1 MANAEHL
8 AILKE
13 GVERWNRWRWENH
26 FVTPDLSG
34 ANLQDTSLIDAN
46 LQDANLLLAYLIGA
60 DLTNANLTNANLN
73 GTKLNDAKMN
83 GAKMYRADLSSAN
96 LTNADLSNADLRG
109 AELIAADLSDAQMS
123 GVNLG
128 GAHLESTRMNGA
140 NLNNARL
147 IGAYLRGAGLNH
159 ADLSGAN
166 LEGANLGITNLCDAK
181 LIVTNLNN
189 ADLSHAK
196 LRNADLSHAKLRNA
210 DLNHADLA
218 DANLFGAVLNDADL
232 SKANLTGAIMSN
244 VKIGYTIFGFT
255 NLSTCIGLENVEA
268 QYPCTIDFQTL
279 RASRNLPKSFLLKI
293 GLPELYI
300 DYLPDFFQPEGIR
313 LYPAFLSHSHAN
325 KPFARKLYEALIAR
339 GVNVFFDEKK
349 MKPGD
354 DIFTGLSRGIELY
367 DKTILVCSEASLN
380 SWWVDQE
387 LELVFEKERNLQKE
401 TDEKTGLL
409 IPIRIDDHIETWS
422 NGKRMAI
429 KQRVIGDFRNW
440 QDDAAFEKA
449 LDDLIHALNA
459 DRPEVKPVSHLP
471 RKTKS

>member
-8 AILKE
+8 AILKG
-13 GVERWNRWRWENH
+13 GVDVWNKWREDNSNISPDLSNANLTSVELCTVGRIDSIPRLIGANLSYANL
-26 FVTPDLSG
+26 FGADLSG
-34 ANLQDTSLIDAN
+34 AGMNFVNLTGTNLSRAN
-46 LQDANLLLAYLIGA
+46 LARTNLSNT
-60 DLTNANLTNANLN
+60 DLNNANLSR
-73 GTKLNDAKMN
+73 TKLS
-83 GAKMYRADLSSAN
+83 GANMTY
-96 LTNADLSNADLRG
+96 ADLSNANLK
-109 AELIAADLSDAQMS
+109 AADL
-123 GVNLG
+123 NI
-128 GAHLESTRMNGA
+128 A
-140 NLNNARL
+140 NL
-147 IGAYLRGAGLNH
+147 LR
-159 ADLSGAN
+159 ADLDDSD
-166 LEGANLGITNLCDAK
+166 LTDAK
-181 LIVTNLNN
+181 
-189 ADLSHAK
+189 
-196 LRNADLSHAKLRNA
+196 
-210 DLNHADLA
+210 
-218 DANLFGAVLNDADL
+218 
-232 SKANLTGAIMSN
+232 
-244 VKIGYTIFGFT
+244 IGGTVFSLT
-255 NLSTCIGLENVEA
+255 NLSTCRGLETVQVE
-268 QYPCTIDFQTL
+268 QPCSIDFQTL

-293 GLPELYI
+293 GLPELYL

-367 DKTILVCSEASLN
+367 DKTILVCSEDSLN

-401 TDEKTGLL
+401 AGEKIGLL
-409 IPIRIDDHIETWS
+409 IPIRIDDHIDTWT
-422 NGKRMAI
+422 NGKRMTI

-459 DRPEVKPVSHLP
+459 DRPVVKPVSHLP